1 MISLIFFFS
10 GFTTIYLHNNIFLLK
25 DNIIEN
31 LESFSKELKISTW
44 DWTTTEVVSTESTG
58 GSKDQTLAADGS
70 GNVHIAWHDYTAYS
84 GSGTDLDIF
93 YKRWNANTTTWT
105 MTEVVSTEST
115 GDSEEPTLAADGSG
129 NVHIAWQDYT
139 DYSGSG
145 SDYDI
150 FYKRWNATTVTWTTT
165 EVVSTESTS
174 SSRYPTLAADSSGN
188 VHIAWQDW
196 MYGGSGSDYDISYK
210 RWNATT
216 SAWTTTEV
224 VSTEST
230 GNSRYPTIAVD
241 GSGNVHIAWFDYTDY
256 GGSGTDVDIFYKRWN
271 ATTATWTMTEVVST
285 ESTCYSAYP
294 ALAVDGSGNGHIAWC
309 DYTDYG
315 GSGMDVDIFYKR
327 WNATTATWTI
337 TEVVSTENTNK
348 SMHATLTVDGSG
360 NVHIAWYDYTAYG
373 GSGEDWDIFYKRWN
387 ATTATW
393 TMTEVVSTES
403 TSYSIWPTLA
413 ADGSG
418 NVHIAWCDG
427 TNYGGSEADNDI
439 FYKKFIYLITE
450 EELPPGIPGY
460 PVELIIISLLIGIG
474 IITILYKSKRIK
486 LRN

>member
-10 GFTTIYLHNNIFLLK
+10 GFTTIYLYNNIFLLK

-84 GSGTDLDIF
+84 GSGTDVDIF
-93 YKRWNANTTTWT
+93 YKRWNATTTTWT
-105 MTEVVSTEST
+105 TTEVVSTEST
-115 GDSEEPTLAADGSG
+115 GDSGYPTLAADGSG
-129 NVHIAWQDYT
+129 NVHIAWYDYT
-139 DYSGSG
+139 DYS
-145 SDYDI
+145 
-150 FYKRWNATTVTWTTT
+150 
-165 EVVSTESTS
+165 
-174 SSRYPTLAADSSGN
+174 
-188 VHIAWQDW
+188 
-196 MYGGSGSDYDISYK
+196 
-210 RWNATT
+210 
-216 SAWTTTEV
+216 
-224 VSTEST
+224 
-230 GNSRYPTIAVD
+230 
-241 GSGNVHIAWFDYTDY
+241 
-256 GGSGTDVDIFYKRWN
+256 
-271 ATTATWTMTEVVST
+271 
-285 ESTCYSAYP
+285 
-294 ALAVDGSGNGHIAWC
+294 
-309 DYTDYG
+309 
-315 GSGMDVDIFYKR
+315 
-327 WNATTATWTI
+327 
-337 TEVVSTENTNK
+337 
-348 SMHATLTVDGSG
+348 
-360 NVHIAWYDYTAYG
+360 

-393 TMTEVVSTES
+393 TTTEVVSTES
-403 TSYSIWPTLA
+403 TSSSGYPTLA

-486 LRN
+486 LAR